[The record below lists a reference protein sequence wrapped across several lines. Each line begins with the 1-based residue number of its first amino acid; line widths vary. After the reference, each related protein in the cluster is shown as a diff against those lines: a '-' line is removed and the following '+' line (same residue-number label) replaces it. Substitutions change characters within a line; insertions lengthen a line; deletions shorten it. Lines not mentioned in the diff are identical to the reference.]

1 MDKEILINRYIE
13 YYRKTHPETQ
23 IKNMFDN
30 INYSDLSST
39 NHILEMF
46 YTDILKHNKIDNDI
60 YADADLINSDK
71 HSDKDQHELYGL
83 KIDGNIKYLSKSVIS
98 LLLNVIEQKY
108 TDWIIIN
115 LS

>member
-30 INYSDLSST
+30 INYNDLSST

-60 YADADLINSDK
+60 YTDASDIDK
-71 HSDKDQHELYGL
+71 ESDSNVELYGL
-83 KIDGNIKYLSKSVIS
+83 KIDGEIKYLSKSVIS
-98 LLLNVIEQKY
+98 LLLNVIEHNY
-108 TDWIIIN
+108 TDWVIFN
-115 LS
+115 LF